1 MNDFINLLRI
11 LILAFSSLL
20 ILTVIYSILNAKKI
34 DRFFNEYEALT
45 GTVIK
50 YSYTGMYFIEVKCC
64 NNGINFL
71 AKYEIP
77 ESEFRKLPIG
87 SVAAINPSWNRYRY
101 KIMEGDVKH
110 VK

>member
-1 MNDFINLLRI
+1 MKERDDFINLLRI
-11 LILAFSSLL
+11 FTGVFGSLL
-20 ILTVIYSILNAKKI
+20 ILTVICLILNSKKI
-34 DRFFNEYEALT
+34 DRFFNENETST

-87 SVAAINPSWNRYRY
+87 SVAAINPSWNRYKY
-101 KIMEGDVKH
+101 KIMKGDV
-110 VK
+110 